1 MDSIK
6 FCECTYKD
14 AGSKYSTTQ
23 NSESC
28 LIMKDK
34 SEIGA
39 IILGIAIF
47 LGLVAVGY
55 YIRSAA
61 ISFKQFERVVTVK
74 GLAEQEHLADI
85 VIWPIQFSE
94 TGNSLDGTFIALDN
108 SAKQVEQFMLNMCIN
123 RV

>member
-1 MDSIK
+1 
-6 FCECTYKD
+6 
-14 AGSKYSTTQ
+14 
-23 NSESC
+23 
-28 LIMKDK
+28 MKDK

-74 GLAEQEHLADI
+74 GLAEQVHLADI

-94 TGNSLDGTFIALDN
+94 TGNSLDGTFTALDN
-108 SAKQVEQFMLNMCIN
+108 SAEQVEQFLLNLGLTRDEITFSSPLLAD
-123 RV
+123 RSALLYGSSEDRKSVV

>member
-1 MDSIK
+1 
-6 FCECTYKD
+6 
-14 AGSKYSTTQ
+14 
-23 NSESC
+23 
-28 LIMKDK
+28 MKDK

-74 GLAEQEHLADI
+74 GLAEQGHLAGI
-85 VIWPIQFSE
+85 VIWPIQCCE
-94 TGNSLDGTFIALDN
+94 TGYSRDGTFTALNN
-108 SAKQVEQFMLNMCIN
+108 SAEQVEQFLLKLGLT
-123 RV
+123 RDELTFSSRLLTDRSAQLYE